1 MHASLFPLIYV
12 LAFVAVVI
20 VVQTGS
26 GLFISARD
34 RTRQVNRR
42 LTMLHSGMKP
52 ETVYSALVKRAPG
65 APGGANARL
74 AGLHDRLW
82 TFCQQAGLSITPM
95 RLLAMVVAA
104 TGALC
109 LVSLIFMKA
118 SSGGG
123 FLLNAVMALIG
134 AAILSCGGAYIWV
147 NRRRTARLKKLEQQ
161 LPLALDVVVRAI
173 RAGHPVVAA
182 VQLAAEELGDPIGSE
197 FGLIVD
203 EYTYGSDL
211 KEALR
216 NFARR
221 TGSSD
226 AHFFAVSVGV
236 QAETGGNLAEI
247 LNGLASVIRAR
258 RTLVMKVKALSS
270 EGRSSALVLSALPI
284 FLVSFLMLTQ
294 PNYYIDKFGDPLF
307 WTISAAVGGL
317 YLVGWLIIQRIIN
330 FKY

>member
-1 MHASLFPLIYV
+1 
-12 LAFVAVVI
+12 
-20 VVQTGS
+20 
-26 GLFISARD
+26 
-34 RTRQVNRR
+34 
-42 LTMLHSGMKP
+42 
-52 ETVYSALVKRAPG
+52 
-65 APGGANARL
+65 
-74 AGLHDRLW
+74 
-82 TFCQQAGLSITPM
+82 
-95 RLLAMVVAA
+95 
-104 TGALC
+104 
-109 LVSLIFMKA
+109 MKA

-221 TGSSD
+221 SGSSD

>member
-1 MHASLFPLIYV
+1 VQNALFPLIYV

-20 VVQTGS
+20 VVQTGA

-42 LTMLHSGMKP
+42 LTMLHAGMKP
-52 ETVYSALVKRAPG
+52 EAVYSALVKRPPAAP
-65 APGGANARL
+65 GANARL
-74 AGLHDRLW
+74 VGLHDRLW
-82 TFCQQAGLSITPM
+82 TFCRQAGLNITPM
-95 RLLAMVVAA
+95 RLLAFVAAA
-104 TGALC
+104 TGGLGF
-109 LVSLIFMKA
+109 VSLIFMKTHG
-118 SSGGG
+118 SGG
-123 FLLNAVMALIG
+123 LVLNAAISLIG
-134 AAILSCGGAYIWV
+134 AAVLSCGGAYVWV
-147 NRRRTARLKKLEQQ
+147 NRLRTARLKKLEEQ

-173 RAGHPVVAA
+173 RAGHPVIAA
-182 VQLAAEELGDPIGSE
+182 VQLAAQELGDPIGSE

-211 KEALR
+211 KEALL

-247 LNGLASVIRAR
+247 LDGLSAVIRSR
-258 RTLVMKVKALSS
+258 RTLAKKVKSLAS
-270 EGRSSALVLSALPI
+270 EGRASAVVLSALPI

-294 PNYYIDKFGDPLF
+294 PSYYVDKFGDPLF
-307 WTISAAVGGL
+307 WTIVIAVGGL
-317 YLVGWLIIQRIIN
+317 YVTGWLIIQRIIN